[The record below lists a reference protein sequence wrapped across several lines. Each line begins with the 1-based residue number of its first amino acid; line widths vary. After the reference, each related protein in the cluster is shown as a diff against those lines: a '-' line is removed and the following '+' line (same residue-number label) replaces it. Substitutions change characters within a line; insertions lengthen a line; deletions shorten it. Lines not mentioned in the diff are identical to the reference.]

1 MTHANE
7 RNSATNDATIVIFSE
22 RGKKKKKKE
31 NNPKDRTDVA
41 RKISSLK
48 GNLIA
53 IFFLIFIAQTC
64 KREIKSLE
72 LFLNIE
78 LYREKFSTVISLL
91 VISISGLPIEISY
104 SF

>member
-1 MTHANE
+1 MG
-7 RNSATNDATIVIFSE
+7 R
-22 RGKKKKKKE
+22 KKKKKKE